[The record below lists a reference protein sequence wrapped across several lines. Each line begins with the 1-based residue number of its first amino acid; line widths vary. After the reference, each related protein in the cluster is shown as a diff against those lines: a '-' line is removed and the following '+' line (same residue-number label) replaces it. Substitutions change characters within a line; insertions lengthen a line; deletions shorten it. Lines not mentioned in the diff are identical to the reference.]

1 MIGEPIGVGLRQ
13 SAGSGSPPGRRV
25 GPRAALPLA
34 DALTEA
40 VYNSD
45 VIDEDE
51 LYEEFRLLELECDNK
66 SHSPRN
72 LDVKVDF
79 PSGKEVVDEPTQS
92 PVTDEKPQKSTSK
105 PNSDEA
111 SPMPS

>member
-1 MIGEPIGVGLRQ
+1 ME
-13 SAGSGSPPGRRV
+13 
-25 GPRAALPLA
+25 LA
-34 DALTEA
+34 NSDALTEA

-51 LYEEFRLLELECDNK
+51 LYEEFRLLELECDKK

-79 PSGKEVVDEPTQS
+79 PSGKEVIDEPIQS

-105 PNSDEA
+105 PNCDEA